1 MSRSELELL
10 LDSLLTNSYLRN
22 LVLVGTNFSA
32 AAVDKLC
39 AFIDENHFLK
49 QLDLSWNELAPRAD
63 GDEDVSGYEAYRPLL
78 ECLARNSSLEEI
90 NLSQN

>member
-22 LVLVGTNFSA
+22 LVLVGTSFSA

-39 AFIDENHFLK
+39 TFINENYFLK
-49 QLDLSWNELAPRAD
+49 QLDLSWSELAPRKD
-63 GDEDVSGYEAYRPLL
+63 GAYRPLL